1 MTPSNMEDR
10 WGNAWDVEQV
20 HDAKGGL
27 AGISIGAGEPKAV
40 LAIVQNTWT
49 RDHSQRHCKY
59 VE

>member
-1 MTPSNMEDR
+1 MEDR